1 MFRQAAEYAAKG
13 KPSMPIINFDLPA
26 DLFWARSARRVVPKG
41 GVAHRRFETLAEGI
55 CFVVEEDQAER
66 YGVSIDTDENS
77 FSKDEIEALYRSEGF
92 SAYREKSQGSP
103 SAKP

>member
-1 MFRQAAEYAAKG
+1 
-13 KPSMPIINFDLPA
+13 MPIINFDLPA

-55 CFVVEEDQAER
+55 CFVVEDDQTQR
-66 YGVSIDTDENS
+66 FGVSIDTDENS

-103 SAKP
+103 AAKA